1 MNTSGVASSTAAR
14 TAVATG
20 SMEESILAL
29 DGPIIVTPTKVDAV
43 GDHGAKDE
51 LVGKHEHQRSVDDAG
66 GGHCE
71 LPDLAADD
79 VHQDAGYELTP
90 CKGVHRA
97 VGGEQ
102 VLGVHAVEREKECRE
117 QADYEAGRGDG
128 EGVQV
133 AVGGYGEN
141 AGERADN
148 GYYLLNA
155 RELAVSD
162 RGVDDYH
169 SRGEVL
175 KGDSGGGRW
184 YAGRPA
190 CRSTGSCRRRT
201 GRR

>member
-43 GDHGAKDE
+43 GDQGAKDE

-66 GGHCE
+66 GGHGE

-102 VLGVHAVEREKECRE
+102 VGALSGFERTGLVIYAQNLCTVAGGGDDDIHLADADLLDEHMQLADGGVAVRS
-117 QADYEAGRGDG
+117 DFVVEAVGADG
-128 EGVQV
+128 ED
-133 AVGGYGEN
+133 N
-141 AGERADN
+141 A
-148 GYYLLNA
+148 LL
-155 RELAVSD
+155 VPPP
-162 RGVDDYH
+162 
-169 SRGEVL
+169 SR
-175 KGDSGGGRW
+175 SCPS
-184 YAGRPA
+184 RP
-190 CRSTGSCRRRT
+190 RS
-201 GRR
+201 